1 MNYLDFLSQPPTM
14 FIFQKNSN
22 KTTFGGVLFLIYI
35 IIMIIISLIYII
47 DYFLNDK
54 FIVEYSSYLNYN
66 NKESSSAFSYLDIY
80 NSSVSEYNPI
90 INVSFNIFKANE
102 SNRINLSDRFFI
114 IDAFDF
120 IELKR
125 DTFYQKKVSDLGL
138 IIGYKCDDENC
149 TLNVDDYSTFD
160 YYLEIK
166 YNGFDL
172 NHQEDIPLKN
182 DNNIIFK
189 KILTFS
195 YTHTVIK
202 FLSWEII
209 KYKEEKGIS
218 RLFDKLIGKKN
229 EYTSGYISS
238 IETSDITH
246 PIIDRKK
253 ISDKNL
259 KIIGE
264 FLMSSEKNYTEY
276 KRRKISLLDV
286 ISKIGA
292 LFMTFYSFFIFVF
305 KYYSKNFDNYKIV
318 QSVFKNKL
326 NYTLKDN
333 NLKNI
338 ELTKIFENSNENPLT
353 NSKIDKDFIIN
364 DKEEEEDEDINNIK
378 KGKEK
383 NFKKLTFAQFFLNN
397 IYCKN
402 CNKLKDQEIIRICNE
417 IIANYLSVESLL
429 YNQIL
434 MENLFKDY
442 KWNNQQ
448 LNSLD
453 NIELIMKLKE
463 LL

>member
-14 FIFQKNSN
+14 FIFQKDSN

-35 IIMIIISLIYII
+35 IIMIIISLIYIL

-54 FIVEYSSYLNYN
+54 FIIEYSSYLNSYI
-66 NKESSSAFSYLDIY
+66 KESSNIYSYLDIY

-90 INVSFNIFKANE
+90 LNVSFNIFKTNE
-102 SNRINLSDRFFI
+102 SYRINLSDRFFI

-120 IELKR
+120 KELKR

-138 IIGYKCDDENC
+138 IIGYKCEDENC
-149 TLNVDDYSTFD
+149 TLNADDYSTFD

-172 NHQEDIPLKN
+172 NHQADIPLKN
-182 DNNIIFK
+182 DSNVLFK

-202 FLSWEII
+202 SLSWEII

-218 RLFDKLIGKKN
+218 RLFDKLIGKNN

-238 IETSDITH
+238 FESIDITH
-246 PIIDRKK
+246 TIIDRKK
-253 ISDKNL
+253 ISDINL
-259 KIIGE
+259 KIIAE

-292 LFMTFYSFFIFVF
+292 LFMTFYSFFIFIF
-305 KYYSKNFDNYKIV
+305 KFYSKNFDNYKIV

-333 NLKNI
+333 SFKNI
-338 ELTKIFENSNENPLT
+338 ELTKIFENSNDNPLT
-353 NSKIDKDFIIN
+353 DNKKDKDFSIN
-364 DKEEEEDEDINNIK
+364 NKEEDEDDDSDNIK
-378 KGKEK
+378 KGKDK

-397 IYCKN
+397 IYCKS
-402 CNKLKDQEIIRICNE
+402 CNKFKDQEIIRICNE

-434 MENLFKDY
+434 MENIIKDY
-442 KWNNQQ
+442 NWNNQQ

-453 NIELIMKLKE
+453 NIELIIKLKE

>member
-35 IIMIIISLIYII
+35 IIMIIISLIYIL

-54 FIVEYSSYLNYN
+54 FIIEYSSYLNSN
-66 NKESSSAFSYLDIY
+66 NKESSSIFSYLDIY
-80 NSSVSEYNPI
+80 NSSISEYNPI
-90 INVSFNIFKANE
+90 INVSFNIFKTNE
-102 SNRINLSDRFFI
+102 SYRINLSDRFFI

-120 IELKR
+120 KELKR
-125 DTFYQKKVSDLGL
+125 DTFYLKKASDLGL
-138 IIGYKCDDENC
+138 IIGYKCEDENC

-166 YNGFDL
+166 YNGFVL

-182 DNNIIFK
+182 DSNVIFK

-218 RLFDKLIGKKN
+218 RIFDKLMGKKN

-238 IETSDITH
+238 IESIDINH
-246 PIIDRKK
+246 PIINRKK

-318 QSVFKNKL
+318 QSIFKNKL
-326 NYTLKDN
+326 NYILKDN
-333 NLKNI
+333 NFRNI
-338 ELTKIFENSNENPLT
+338 ELTKIFENSNENPLI
-353 NSKIDKDFIIN
+353 NSKKVKDFIIN
-364 DKEEEEDEDINNIK
+364 DKEEDEDEDINNIK

-402 CNKLKDQEIIRICNE
+402 CNKFKDQEIIRICNE

-434 MENLFKDY
+434 MGNLFKDY
-442 KWNNQQ
+442 NWNNQQ

-453 NIELIMKLKE
+453 NNELIMKLKE

>member
-1 MNYLDFLSQPPTM
+1 MNYLDFFSQPPTM
-14 FIFQKNSN
+14 LIFQKNSN
-22 KTTFGGVLFLIYI
+22 KTTFGGVLFLIYM
-35 IIMIIISLIYII
+35 IIMIIISLIYIL

-54 FIVEYSSYLNYN
+54 YIVEYSSYLNSN
-66 NKESSSAFSYLDIY
+66 NKESSSLFSYLDIY
-80 NSSVSEYNPI
+80 NSSISEYNPI

-102 SNRINLSDRFFI
+102 SSKINLSENFFI
-114 IDAFDF
+114 LDAFDF
-120 IELKR
+120 KELKR

-138 IIGYKCDDENC
+138 IVGYNCKDENC
-149 TLNVDDYSTFD
+149 TLNEDDYSTFD

-166 YNGFDL
+166 YNGFVL

-182 DNNIIFK
+182 DSNIIFK

-195 YTHTVIK
+195 YTHTMIK

-218 RLFDKLIGKKN
+218 RLFDKLLGKKN

-238 IETSDITH
+238 IESIDITH
-246 PIIDRKK
+246 PIISRK
-253 ISDKNL
+253 ILDKNF
-259 KIIGE
+259 KIIAE
-264 FLMSSEKNYTEY
+264 FLMSNENNYNEY
-276 KRRKISLLDV
+276 KRRKISLLDA
-286 ISKIGA
+286 ISNIGA
-292 LFMTFYSFFIFVF
+292 LFMTLYSSFIFIF

-318 QSVFKNKL
+318 QSLFKSKL
-326 NYTLKDN
+326 NYIIKEKAI
-333 NLKNI
+333 KNI
-338 ELTKIFENSNENPLT
+338 ELTKVYENP
-353 NSKIDKDFIIN
+353 SDKLLESNKRDFSIN
-364 DKEEEEDEDINNIK
+364 DKDEDEDIDNIK

-383 NFKKLTFAQFFLNN
+383 NLKKLTFAEFFLNN

-402 CNKLKDQEIIRICNE
+402 CNKFKDQEIIRICNE

-429 YNQIL
+429 YNQIF
-434 MENLFKDY
+434 MENLLKDY
-442 KWNNQQ
+442 NWNNQN